1 MKPSMK
7 AEVKAVMK
15 PMKVMKKA
23 MKVSVIARGRGAKTR
38 VFKGLKDKT
47 VGGLTK
53 ASLTTSK
60 RGKVVSKAAS
70 ARSKEAWATSVLKKW
85 ADAAKQARKDMGI
98 TGFCPIGGS
107 TPQDKAL
114 YAKVKAIVNKK

>member
-1 MKPSMK
+1 MKVAMK
-7 AEVKAVMK
+7 VAK

-23 MKVSVIARGRGAKTR
+23 MKVSVIAKGRGAKAR

-60 RGKVVSKAAS
+60 GGKVVSKAAS
-70 ARSKEAWATSVLKKW
+70 ARGKKAWATSALKKW
-85 ADAAKQARKDMGI
+85 ADASKQARKEMGI
-98 TGFCPIGGS
+98 TGFCQLVARHPRVRPC
-107 TPQDKAL
+107 TPR
-114 YAKVKAIVNKK
+114 